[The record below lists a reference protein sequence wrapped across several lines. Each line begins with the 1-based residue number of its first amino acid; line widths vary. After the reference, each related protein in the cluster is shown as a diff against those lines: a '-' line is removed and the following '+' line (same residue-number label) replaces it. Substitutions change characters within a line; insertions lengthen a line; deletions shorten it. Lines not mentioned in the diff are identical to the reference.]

1 MAYDFTD
8 FNETFYRG
16 NSESFDIT
24 ITLADKVTPRD
35 ITGWTLWCTAKL
47 NVLDADAAAIFQRT
61 TAVGGGIA
69 ITNATQG
76 KARISII
83 PANTETLTE
92 AKTTLFADVQSRDA
106 AGLIGTPLTGKFV
119 VVAEVTRATT

>member
-8 FNETFYRG
+8 FTETFYRG
-16 NSESFDIT
+16 NSESFDIK

-47 NVLDADAAAIFQRT
+47 NVLDADSAAIFQRT
-61 TAVGGGIA
+61 TATGGGITL
-69 ITNATQG
+69 TNPTQG
-76 KARISII
+76 MARINII
-83 PANTETLTE
+83 PANTETLTD
-92 AKTTLFADVQSRDA
+92 AKTTLFADVQSRDP
-106 AGLIGTPLTGKFV
+106 AGAIGTPITGKFI